1 MAIKRMDEVL
11 AAIAAGKS
19 NTEIRDQIDGRIGD
33 KAINQLRKHPANA
46 DVPWPEDALR
56 YEAEQAEQAARAET
70 PEGARSATKGEQTE
84 GLPTC
89 TTAPQNARA
98 VAEEEQ
104 AGAEAAAPAEE
115 EQVPFAP
122 EAEETAPEETA
133 PEEPVPEETVPAET
147 DEDEGPQLPEC
158 VTAMLEE
165 TDPPMSVAEAIRELA
180 LYALTDDPDHL
191 IAAALAVKTRMH
203 KLNRRIKR

>member
-19 NTEIRDQIDGRIGD
+19 NAEIRDEIDGRIGD

-56 YEAEQAEQAARAET
+56 YEAEQAARADA

-98 VAEEEQ
+98 VAE
-104 AGAEAAAPAEE
+104 AAAAPAAEE
-115 EQVPFAP
+115 EQVPFVP
-122 EAEETAPEETA
+122 EPEET
-133 PEEPVPEETVPAET
+133 VPEETVPET
-147 DEDEGPQLPEC
+147 GCTTAPQKTKVVAKVPEWSRM
-158 VTAMLEE
+158 TTGLIEE
-165 TDPPMSVAEAIRELA
+165 IDPPMTMATAIRELVR
-180 LYALTDDPDHL
+180 YVMTNDVDHL
-191 IAAALAVKTRMH
+191 IEAALAINARMD
-203 KLNRRIKR
+203 KEKRRARK

>member
-19 NTEIRDQIDGRIGD
+19 NTEIRDEIDGRIGD

-56 YEAEQAEQAARAET
+56 YEAEQAARAET

-98 VAEEEQ
+98 VAEAEQ
-104 AGAEAAAPAEE
+104 AAAPAEPE
-115 EQVPFAP
+115 GEVPFVP
-122 EAEETAPEETA
+122 EPADT
-133 PEEPVPEETVPAET
+133 VPEETVPET
-147 DEDEGPQLPEC
+147 GRTTAPKKTKTVAKVPEWSRM
-158 VTAMLEE
+158 TSGLIEE
-165 TDPPMSVAEAIRELA
+165 IDPPMTMATAIRELVR
-180 LYALTDDPDHL
+180 YVMTDDVDHL
-191 IAAALAVKTRMH
+191 IEAALAINARMN
-203 KLNRRIKR
+203 KEKRRIKK

>member
-19 NTEIRDQIDGRIGD
+19 NAEIRDEIDGRIGD

-56 YEAEQAEQAARAET
+56 YEAEQAAKAET

-98 VAEEEQ
+98 VAE
-104 AGAEAAAPAEE
+104 A
-115 EQVPFAP
+115 EQVPFVP
-122 EAEETAPEETA
+122 EPEET
-133 PEEPVPEETVPAET
+133 VPEETVQET
-147 DEDEGPQLPEC
+147 GCTTAPKKTKAAAKVPEWSRM
-158 VTAMLEE
+158 TTGLIEE
-165 TDPPMSVAEAIRELA
+165 IDPPMTMATAIRELVR
-180 LYALTDDPDHL
+180 YVMTDDVDHL
-191 IAAALAVKTRMH
+191 IEAALAINARMS
-203 KLNRRIKR
+203 KEKRRIKR

>member
-19 NTEIRDQIDGRIGD
+19 NAEIRDEIDGRIGD

-56 YEAEQAEQAARAET
+56 YEAEQAARADT
-70 PEGARSATKGEQTE
+70 PEGARSATKGEQTQ

-98 VAEEEQ
+98 VAEAEQ
-104 AGAEAAAPAEE
+104 AAAPAAEEE
-115 EQVPFAP
+115 EQVPFVP
-122 EAEETAPEETA
+122 EPEET
-133 PEEPVPEETVPAET
+133 VPEETVPET
-147 DEDEGPQLPEC
+147 GRTTAPQKTKAGPKVPEWSRM
-158 VTAMLEE
+158 TTGLIEE
-165 TDPPMSVAEAIRELA
+165 IDPPMTMATAIRELVR
-180 LYALTDDPDHL
+180 YVMTDDVDHL
-191 IAAALAVKTRMH
+191 IEAALAINARMN
-203 KLNRRIKR
+203 KEKRRIKR